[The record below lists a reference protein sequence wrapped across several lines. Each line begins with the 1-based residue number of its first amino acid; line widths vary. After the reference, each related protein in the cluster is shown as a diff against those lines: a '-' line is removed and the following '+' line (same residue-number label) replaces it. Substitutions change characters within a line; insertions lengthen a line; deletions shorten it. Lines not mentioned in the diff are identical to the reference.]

1 MTFHAEYAKRSY
13 AFEPELD
20 SPSSGAKGL
29 IAPMTDLHLKLP
41 IASFLLQLFGKS
53 RTCSCSRGQIN
64 TWLHKRS
71 LRQSW
76 KSAMT
81 SGDSRTTRRRRQSLS
96 HRQVTDFFGL
106 GLVDPWFHP
115 GGPER
120 TECRIYLSPRLERM
134 SQARV

>member
-53 RTCSCSRGQIN
+53 RT
-64 TWLHKRS
+64 
-71 LRQSW
+71 
-76 KSAMT
+76 AY
-81 SGDSRTTRRRRQSLS
+81 
-96 HRQVTDFFGL
+96 FL
-106 GLVDPWFHP
+106 GLILLFVQPWADQYLVAQTQPSAKLEIGHDFWGFKDNAP
-115 GGPER
+115 PETVAFAQTSDGFLWLRFGRSVVSSGR
-120 TECRIYLSPRLERM
+120 T
-134 SQARV
+134 